1 MLAVLLCLLMMTA
14 GAVPPLPA
22 EFYGKVTVD
31 SAPASVGTALIA
43 KINDQVRG
51 KLALTTAGQYGGTG
65 IFDDT
70 LVVAATED
78 DLKSGNATIS
88 FYIGDQK
95 ADQTVPF
102 EPGIAKELDLTI
114 GNFGA
119 DFTANPTSGTAP
131 LTVQFTDTS
140 TTEWSVWNWDF
151 GDGGTSVIKNP
162 SHVYEAPGTYTVKMT
177 VGSLSGYYT
186 VTKDNFITVT
196 QAGGIVA
203 DFTGTPTSGTAPLTV
218 QFTDQ
223 STGGPTMWSWDFG
236 DGETSMLGSPSH
248 TYQQPGTYTVTLTAS
263 SQTCGP
269 STKVKEGYITVTQA
283 GEIVADFTGTPTSGT
298 APLTVQFTDLSTG
311 GPTMWSWDFGDGET
325 SMLGS
330 PSHTYHQPGTYT
342 VTLTASSQTCGPST
356 KVKEGYITVTQAGEI
371 VADFTGTPTSGTA
384 PLTVQ
389 FTDLSTGGP
398 TMWSWD
404 FGDGETSMLG
414 SPSHTYQQPG
424 TYTVTLTASSQTGE
438 PSTKVKEGYI
448 TVTSPGTGPKA
459 AFTVD
464 KRSGPKPLTVQ
475 FTDQSSGNPTM
486 WSWAFGDGGIST
498 EASPSYTY
506 QEAGV
511 YTVSLTASNT
521 EGSDTKTEPDYI
533 SVIGDIPP
541 PVAMF
546 EAEPLSGIAPLT
558 VQFTDLSIGPPTSYA
573 WNFGDGA
580 TSAEANPCH
589 TYTAGGVFTVKLTV
603 KNSGGSHTMT
613 RENYISVG
621 GSHIV
626 ANFTGTPTSGTAP
639 LTVQFTD
646 LSTGGP
652 TMWSW
657 DFGDGGTSI
666 VGSPSYTYQAPGTYT
681 VTLTASSQTGETST
695 KVKEGYIT
703 VTQAGGIV
711 ADFTGTPTSGTAP
724 LTVQFTDLSTGGTT
738 MWSWDF
744 GDGGTSMLGSP
755 SYTYQ
760 APGTYTVTLTAS
772 SQTGGTSTKV
782 KEGYITVTQAGEIVA
797 DFVGTPTSGNVP
809 LAVQFSDRSQGGP
822 VMWSWAFGDGGT
834 AIVANPVHVYQQ
846 PGKYTVSLTASNQAS
861 SNTAVKADYITV
873 SSGPAGSGSIK
884 IIYAPDRSAV
894 YLNDVLKGETKF
906 LQSFKMENLQP
917 GTYQLKVTKPGF
929 TDYYVNVPVTEGRV
943 TQVVADMR
951 LQPGQNG
958 ILSVYTY
965 PTGSSV
971 YVDGVLAGTGPLWLA
986 DVTPGIHQV
995 KVSSEGYLDWN
1006 QAIDVKGGGSVN
1018 YVTAALYPSWWT
1030 PIYGYMMISSMPGN
1044 GVAYL
1049 DGIAQ
1054 GKTPVTLSQVSPGQH
1069 TIRIELPGYQP
1080 WEQVV
1085 NVLEG
1090 RTSYVL
1096 AQMTAGGS
1104 SGTTPVIVA
1113 SAGNKTN

>member
-1 MLAVLLCLLMMTA
+1 
-14 GAVPPLPA
+14 
-22 EFYGKVTVD
+22 
-31 SAPASVGTALIA
+31 
-43 KINDQVRG
+43 
-51 KLALTTAGQYGGTG
+51 
-65 IFDDT
+65 
-70 LVVAATED
+70 
-78 DLKSGNATIS
+78 
-88 FYIGDQK
+88 
-95 ADQTVPF
+95 
-102 EPGIAKELDLTI
+102 
-114 GNFGA
+114 
-119 DFTANPTSGTAP
+119 
-131 LTVQFTDTS
+131 
-140 TTEWSVWNWDF
+140 
-151 GDGGTSVIKNP
+151 
-162 SHVYEAPGTYTVKMT
+162 
-177 VGSLSGYYT
+177 
-186 VTKDNFITVT
+186 
-196 QAGGIVA
+196 
-203 DFTGTPTSGTAPLTV
+203 
-218 QFTDQ
+218 
-223 STGGPTMWSWDFG
+223 
-236 DGETSMLGSPSH
+236 
-248 TYQQPGTYTVTLTAS
+248 
-263 SQTCGP
+263 
-269 STKVKEGYITVTQA
+269 
-283 GEIVADFTGTPTSGT
+283 
-298 APLTVQFTDLSTG
+298 
-311 GPTMWSWDFGDGET
+311 
-325 SMLGS
+325 
-330 PSHTYHQPGTYT
+330 
-342 VTLTASSQTCGPST
+342 
-356 KVKEGYITVTQAGEI
+356 
-371 VADFTGTPTSGTA
+371 
-384 PLTVQ
+384 
-389 FTDLSTGGP
+389 
-398 TMWSWD
+398 
-404 FGDGETSMLG
+404 
-414 SPSHTYQQPG
+414 
-424 TYTVTLTASSQTGE
+424 
-438 PSTKVKEGYI
+438 
-448 TVTSPGTGPKA
+448 
-459 AFTVD
+459 
-464 KRSGPKPLTVQ
+464 
-475 FTDQSSGNPTM
+475 
-486 WSWAFGDGGIST
+486 
-498 EASPSYTY
+498 
-506 QEAGV
+506 
-511 YTVSLTASNT
+511 
-521 EGSDTKTEPDYI
+521 
-533 SVIGDIPP
+533 
-541 PVAMF
+541 
-546 EAEPLSGIAPLT
+546 
-558 VQFTDLSIGPPTSYA
+558 
-573 WNFGDGA
+573 
-580 TSAEANPCH
+580 
-589 TYTAGGVFTVKLTV
+589 
-603 KNSGGSHTMT
+603 
-613 RENYISVG
+613 
-621 GSHIV
+621 
-626 ANFTGTPTSGTAP
+626 
-639 LTVQFTD
+639 
-646 LSTGGP
+646 
-652 TMWSW
+652 
-657 DFGDGGTSI
+657 
-666 VGSPSYTYQAPGTYT
+666 
-681 VTLTASSQTGETST
+681 
-695 KVKEGYIT
+695 
-703 VTQAGGIV
+703 
-711 ADFTGTPTSGTAP
+711 
-724 LTVQFTDLSTGGTT
+724 

-965 PTGSSV
+965 PAGSSV

-1030 PIYGYMMISSMPGN
+1030 PIYGYVMISSMPGN

>member
-1 MLAVLLCLLMMTA
+1 M
-14 GAVPPLPA
+14 
-22 EFYGKVTVD
+22 
-31 SAPASVGTALIA
+31 
-43 KINDQVRG
+43 
-51 KLALTTAGQYGGTG
+51 
-65 IFDDT
+65 
-70 LVVAATED
+70 
-78 DLKSGNATIS
+78 
-88 FYIGDQK
+88 
-95 ADQTVPF
+95 
-102 EPGIAKELDLTI
+102 
-114 GNFGA
+114 
-119 DFTANPTSGTAP
+119 
-131 LTVQFTDTS
+131 
-140 TTEWSVWNWDF
+140 
-151 GDGGTSVIKNP
+151 
-162 SHVYEAPGTYTVKMT
+162 
-177 VGSLSGYYT
+177 
-186 VTKDNFITVT
+186 
-196 QAGGIVA
+196 
-203 DFTGTPTSGTAPLTV
+203 
-218 QFTDQ
+218 
-223 STGGPTMWSWDFG
+223 
-236 DGETSMLGSPSH
+236 
-248 TYQQPGTYTVTLTAS
+248 
-263 SQTCGP
+263 
-269 STKVKEGYITVTQA
+269 
-283 GEIVADFTGTPTSGT
+283 
-298 APLTVQFTDLSTG
+298 
-311 GPTMWSWDFGDGET
+311 
-325 SMLGS
+325 
-330 PSHTYHQPGTYT
+330 
-342 VTLTASSQTCGPST
+342 
-356 KVKEGYITVTQAGEI
+356 
-371 VADFTGTPTSGTA
+371 
-384 PLTVQ
+384 
-389 FTDLSTGGP
+389 
-398 TMWSWD
+398 
-404 FGDGETSMLG
+404 
-414 SPSHTYQQPG
+414 
-424 TYTVTLTASSQTGE
+424 
-438 PSTKVKEGYI
+438 
-448 TVTSPGTGPKA
+448 
-459 AFTVD
+459 
-464 KRSGPKPLTVQ
+464 
-475 FTDQSSGNPTM
+475 
-486 WSWAFGDGGIST
+486 

-657 DFGDGGTSI
+657 DFGDGGTSML
-666 VGSPSYTYQAPGTYT
+666 GSPSYTYQAPGTYT
-681 VTLTASSQTGETST
+681 VTLTASSQTGGTST

-703 VTQAGGIV
+703 VTQAGEIV

-724 LTVQFTDLSTGGTT
+724 LTVQFTDLSTGGPT

-782 KEGYITVTQAGEIVA
+782 KEGYITVTQAGGIVA
-797 DFVGTPTSGNVP
+797 DFVGTPTSGNMP

-822 VMWSWAFGDGGT
+822 IMWAWAFGDGGT

-861 SNTAVKADYITV
+861 SNTAVKTDYITV

-965 PTGSSV
+965 PAGSSV

>member
-65 IFDDT
+65 IFDDK

-78 DLKSGNATIS
+78 DLKSGNAIIS

-102 EPGIAKELDLTI
+102 EPGVAKELDLTI

-196 QAGGIVA
+196 QTGGIVA

-218 QFTDQ
+218 QFTDL

-311 GPTMWSWDFGDGET
+311 GPTMWAWDFGDGET

-330 PSHTYHQPGTYT
+330 PSY
-342 VTLTASSQTCGPST
+342 
-356 KVKEGYITVTQAGEI
+356 
-371 VADFTGTPTSGTA
+371 
-384 PLTVQ
+384 
-389 FTDLSTGGP
+389 
-398 TMWSWD
+398 
-404 FGDGETSMLG
+404 
-414 SPSHTYQQPG
+414 TYQAPG
-424 TYTVTLTASSQTGE
+424 TYTVTLTASSQTGGT
-438 PSTKVKEGYI
+438 STKVKEGYI
-448 TVTSPGTGPKA
+448 TVTSPGAGPKA

-464 KRSGPKPLTVQ
+464 KRSGPKPLTVK

-486 WSWAFGDGGIST
+486 WSWAFGDGGTSMET
-498 EASPSYTY
+498 SPSYTY

-546 EAEPLSGIAPLT
+546 EATPLSGSAPLT

-573 WNFGDGA
+573 WDFGDGA
-580 TSAEANPCH
+580 TSAEENPCH

-621 GSHIV
+621 GS
-626 ANFTGTPTSGTAP
+626 
-639 LTVQFTD
+639 
-646 LSTGGP
+646 
-652 TMWSW
+652 
-657 DFGDGGTSI
+657 
-666 VGSPSYTYQAPGTYT
+666 
-681 VTLTASSQTGETST
+681 
-695 KVKEGYIT
+695 
-703 VTQAGGIV
+703 GIV

-724 LTVQFTDLSTGGTT
+724 LTVQFTDLSTGGPT
-738 MWSWDF
+738 MWAWDF

-797 DFVGTPTSGNVP
+797 DFTGTPTSGTAPLTVQFTDLSTGGPTMWSWGFGDGGTSMLGSPSYTYQAPGTYTVTLTASSQTGGTSTKVKEGYITVTQAGGIVADFVGTPTSGNMP

-822 VMWSWAFGDGGT
+822 IMWAWAFGDGGT

-861 SNTAVKADYITV
+861 SNTAVKTDYITV

-965 PTGSSV
+965 PAGSSV

-1030 PIYGYMMISSMPGN
+1030 PIYGYVMISSMPGN

-1113 SAGNKTN
+1113 STEKTTN

>member
-102 EPGIAKELDLTI
+102 EPGVAKELDLTI

-196 QAGGIVA
+196 QTGGIVT

-218 QFTDQ
+218 QFTDL

-298 APLTVQFTDLSTG
+298 APLTVQFTD
-311 GPTMWSWDFGDGET
+311 
-325 SMLGS
+325 
-330 PSHTYHQPGTYT
+330 Q
-342 VTLTASSQTCGPST
+342 
-356 KVKEGYITVTQAGEI
+356 
-371 VADFTGTPTSGTA
+371 
-384 PLTVQ
+384 
-389 FTDLSTGGP
+389 STGGP

-424 TYTVTLTASSQTGE
+424 TYTVTLTASSQTCG

-486 WSWAFGDGGIST
+486 WSWAFGDGGISM
-498 EASPSYTY
+498 EASPLYTY

-511 YTVSLTASNT
+511 YTVSLTVSNT

-546 EAEPLSGIAPLT
+546 EAEPLSGTAPLT

-573 WNFGDGA
+573 WDFGDGA

-621 GSHIV
+621 GSGIV

-652 TMWSW
+652 
-657 DFGDGGTSI
+657 
-666 VGSPSYTYQAPGTYT
+666 
-681 VTLTASSQTGETST
+681 
-695 KVKEGYIT
+695 
-703 VTQAGGIV
+703 
-711 ADFTGTPTSGTAP
+711 
-724 LTVQFTDLSTGGTT
+724 T

-782 KEGYITVTQAGEIVA
+782 KEGYITVTQAGGIVA
-797 DFVGTPTSGNVP
+797 DFVGTPTSGNMP

-822 VMWSWAFGDGGT
+822 IMWAWAFGDGGT

-861 SNTAVKADYITV
+861 SNTAVKTDYITV

-965 PTGSSV
+965 PAGSSV

-1030 PIYGYMMISSMPGN
+1030 PIYGYVMISSMPGN

-1113 SAGNKTN
+1113 STEKTTN